1 MKNKSNF
8 QSLIHFATFT
18 LKSYLLIAFSML
30 NFFFTQNSLCV
41 IALNHLT
48 SSNELQCQEVSAN
61 DSVRTANIYPRIY
74 PLTTLLTNTN
84 CFHQIEMAVASLSA
98 IH

>member
-30 NFFFTQNSLCV
+30 NFFFSPKILFV
-41 IALNHLT
+41 
-48 SSNELQCQEVSAN
+48 
-61 DSVRTANIYPRIY
+61 
-74 PLTTLLTNTN
+74 
-84 CFHQIEMAVASLSA
+84 
-98 IH
+98 